1 MCNYKGKRKMYEKEK
16 TTLKKLYHKNAV
28 LPSLEKRYTKQEV
41 EQIIEEN
48 YGILTI
54 ICAILDCTPKQFY
67 KAIDKWGLRN
77 YLTYAKNNLVGVAE
91 KAILDC
97 LRSENENIKLKSA
110 EITLKSLGKDTWS
123 QSPQVQI
130 TQNVVSDEE
139 KKIEIKNIFGIQ

>member
-1 MCNYKGKRKMYEKEK
+1 MDEEK
-16 TTLKKLYHKNAV
+16 TKLPKIFNKKAV
-28 LPSLEKRYTKQEV
+28 LPSLEKRYTKEEV
-41 EQIIEEN
+41 EKVIEDN
-48 YGILTI
+48 YGIVTI
-54 ICAILDCTPKQFY
+54 ICNLLDCTAKQFY
-67 KAIDKWGLRN
+67 NAVDKFGLRDH
-77 YLTYAKNNLVGVAE
+77 LKESKNNLVSVAE

-123 QSPQVQI
+123 QNPQVQI

>member
-1 MCNYKGKRKMYEKEK
+1 MDEKEK
-16 TTLKKLYHKNAV
+16 TTLKKIYHKNAV
-28 LPSLEKRYTKQEV
+28 LPALEKRYTKEEV
-41 EQIIEEN
+41 EQVIEEN

-54 ICAILDCTPKQFY
+54 ICGLLDCTPKQLY
-67 KAIDKWGLRN
+67 KASDKWNLRDV
-77 YLTYAKNNLVGVAE
+77 LKEAKNNLVGVAE

-123 QSPQVQI
+123 QTPQVQI

>member
-1 MCNYKGKRKMYEKEK
+1 MNEEK
-16 TTLKKLYHKNAV
+16 TKLPKIFNKKAV
-28 LPSLEKRYTKQEV
+28 LPSLEKRYTKEEV
-41 EQIIEEN
+41 EKVIEEN

-54 ICAILDCTPKQFY
+54 ICDLLDCTAKQFY
-67 KAIDKWGLRN
+67 NAVDKWELRDS
-77 YLTYAKNNLVGVAE
+77 LKDAKNNLVSVAE

>member
-1 MCNYKGKRKMYEKEK
+1 MNEEK
-16 TTLKKLYHKNAV
+16 TKLPKIFNKKAV
-28 LPSLEKRYTKQEV
+28 LPSLEKRYTKEEV

-54 ICAILDCTPKQFY
+54 ICDLLDCTARQFY
-67 KAIDKWGLRN
+67 KAVDKWGLRDH
-77 YLTYAKNNLVGVAE
+77 LKESKNNLVGVAE

-97 LRSENENIKLKSA
+97 LRSENENVKLKSA

-139 KKIEIKNIFGIQ
+139 KKIEIKNIFGIN

>member
-1 MCNYKGKRKMYEKEK
+1 MDEKEK
-16 TTLKKLYHKNAV
+16 TTLKKIYQINAV
-28 LPSLEKRYTKQEV
+28 LPSLEKRYTKEEV
-41 EQIIEEN
+41 ERIIEEN

-54 ICAILDCTPKQFY
+54 MCAILDCTPRQFY
-67 KAIDKWGLRN
+67 NAIDKWGLRDH
-77 YLTYAKNNLVGVAE
+77 LRDAKNNLVSVTE

-123 QSPQVQI
+123 QTPQVQI

>member
-1 MCNYKGKRKMYEKEK
+1 MYEKEK
-16 TTLKKLYHKNAV
+16 TTLKKIYHKNAI
-28 LPSLEKRYTKQEV
+28 LPALEKRYTKEEV

-54 ICAILDCTPKQFY
+54 ICALLDCTPKQFY
-67 KAIDKWGLRN
+67 KAIDKWNLREE
-77 YLTYAKNNLVGVAE
+77 LKDAKNNLVGVAE
-91 KAILDC
+91 KAILDF

-123 QSPQVQI
+123 QTPQVQI
-130 TQNVVSDEE
+130 TQNLVSDEE

>member
-1 MCNYKGKRKMYEKEK
+1 MEEKEK
-16 TTLKKLYHKNAV
+16 TTLKKIYHKNAV
-28 LPSLEKRYTKQEV
+28 LPSLEKRYTKEEV
-41 EQIIEEN
+41 EQVIEEN

-67 KAIDKWGLRN
+67 KAIDKWNLREE
-77 YLTYAKNNLVGVAE
+77 LKESKNNLVGVAE

-123 QSPQVQI
+123 QTPQVQI